1 VDQVLRSPYGPEHPQ
16 FIADTK
22 RAGRV
27 AVHTARARGG
37 LQVTSVIASEDVPA
51 LDVLAANHHIA
62 TTEAIEPGSV
72 TRCSLFDLPLGED
85 RLWIIT
91 EEKAQILSGDRREE
105 RFRTIMP
112 AWSAESNLDLAEKT
126 VGFPA
131 ASRTIA
137 EVVGLGDYLYEA
149 KQAAFARYSRT
160 GFEAAAVTA
169 MAVALSA
176 RPLGIRRVA
185 ELRFGHPYAAVAVTV
200 DEARGGVECGPWHG
214 LPVFSAWIAEPVDAT
229 E

>member
-1 VDQVLRSPYGPEHPQ
+1 
-16 FIADTK
+16 
-22 RAGRV
+22 
-27 AVHTARARGG
+27 
-37 LQVTSVIASEDVPA
+37 VIASEDVSA
-51 LDVLAANHHIA
+51 LDVLAAAHHIA
-62 TTEAIEPGSV
+62 TSEAIEPASV
-72 TRCSLFDLPLGED
+72 KRCSLFDLPLGED
-85 RLWIIT
+85 RLWTIT

-131 ASRTIA
+131 AARAIA
-137 EVVGLGDYLYEA
+137 EALGMGDYLYEA
-149 KQAAFARYSRT
+149 KQAAVARYSRT

-169 MAVALSA
+169 MAIALSA
-176 RPLGIRRVA
+176 RPVGTCRFA

-200 DEARGGVECGPWHG
+200 DETRGGAGRGPWHG
-214 LPVFSAWIAEPVDAT
+214 LPVFSAWITEPVDAR